1 MEPAQARA
9 LRQLIESQQVAALA
23 TLHRDEP
30 ALSMVPYAL
39 LPQGRGF
46 VIHVSRLATH
56 TADML
61 AQPAV
66 AMLFTGER
74 AAGATPQETPRV
86 SIRGIAAVLSPGE
99 AGYDAAR
106 QAYLARFPTS
116 EPMFEFADFSLMHI
130 AVQSLRYV
138 GGFAQAVTVMPPAY
152 VALMSD

>member
-66 AMLFTGER
+66 AMLFTG
-74 AAGATPQETPRV
+74 
-86 SIRGIAAVLSPGE
+86 
-99 AGYDAAR
+99 
-106 QAYLARFPTS
+106 
-116 EPMFEFADFSLMHI
+116 
-130 AVQSLRYV
+130 
-138 GGFAQAVTVMPPAY
+138 
-152 VALMSD
+152 